1 MTTPAPQP
9 ADRDATAPRR
19 PAQRLRADGSAHV
32 DYAAVASLALP
43 LMVNSS
49 LQAVI
54 SLTDTWF
61 VGRIST
67 EAMAGMSAIFWLA
80 FCVVM
85 LIGGIGL
92 AVQTFVAQAEGARRH
107 WRASRATWNGLWAG
121 LAALPFCVLLAG
133 AGPWILAPFGL
144 EEAIV
149 RQALA
154 FWQPRLLGAPLVV
167 MLWALIGFFNG
178 IARTRVTVLV
188 TAFVCVA
195 NAVFNR
201 LFIVELGWGIAGS
214 AWATNMS
221 MLCGVLCALAIFL
234 RPEFRQRYRSHL
246 TWRPQAAPILRDL
259 RLGLPMGIMSSAEMA
274 STAVFSLMLTRLG
287 PVDGAATQIVMMFTS
302 VAYLPGIGLALS
314 GTTLVGQAVGAGDVA
329 WARRLGKTMIAL
341 TTLYMGVIGA
351 LLALLGPGLLPLFVN
366 ALDPH
371 AAEVVAL
378 GSNLVWVAAA
388 YQLFDGLQLGTSFS
402 LRGAGDVRVPTLI
415 FFAISWGVFVP
426 LTYVLS
432 FAPGQGWFEAVPQ
445 LGFGA
450 LGGWIAVLVDV
461 VLLAAALQWRWRSG
475 RWQAIRI

>member
-1 MTTPAPQP
+1 
-9 ADRDATAPRR
+9 
-19 PAQRLRADGSAHV
+19 
-32 DYAAVASLALP
+32 
-43 LMVNSS
+43 
-49 LQAVI
+49 
-54 SLTDTWF
+54 
-61 VGRIST
+61 
-67 EAMAGMSAIFWLA
+67 
-80 FCVVM
+80 
-85 LIGGIGL
+85 
-92 AVQTFVAQAEGARRH
+92 
-107 WRASRATWNGLWAG
+107 
-121 LAALPFCVLLAG
+121 
-133 AGPWILAPFGL
+133 
-144 EEAIV
+144 
-149 RQALA
+149 
-154 FWQPRLLGAPLVV
+154 
-167 MLWALIGFFNG
+167 
-178 IARTRVTVLV
+178 
-188 TAFVCVA
+188 
-195 NAVFNR
+195 
-201 LFIVELGWGIAGS
+201 
-214 AWATNMS
+214 
-221 MLCGVLCALAIFL
+221 
-234 RPEFRQRYRSHL
+234 
-246 TWRPQAAPILRDL
+246 
-259 RLGLPMGIMSSAEMA
+259 LPMGIMSSAEMA